1 MLNRVV
7 SRNTPLLKSSFI
19 DDRKPYKAESPFFFT
34 LNGFNGSM
42 ANSEG
47 APILRT
53 KSVPKKQMN
62 KCVAE
67 I

>member
-1 MLNRVV
+1 MLDGVV
-7 SRNTPLLKSSFI
+7 PVTYPLLKSSFI
-19 DDRKPYKAESPFFFT
+19 DDKKPIRQKVYF
-34 LNGFNGSM
+34 LDVNGPL
-42 ANSEG
+42 ANPVR

-53 KSVPKKQMN
+53 KSVTTKQMD